1 MGHVGRRG
9 ESAVTDSSSPLV
21 DRVGRRTFLKVLG
34 SAGPAAAAAACSPVP
49 PERIIPFVVPP
60 DDVVPGVA
68 TWYAS
73 VCGECPAGCGVR
85 VRTREGRA
93 VKVEGNPE
101 HPVNRGGLCVR
112 GQASLQGLYNPDRIT
127 GPHRRRVTDAA
138 AGRSV
143 LEPVA
148 WDEAQQD
155 LVGRLQALYEAGRGD
170 RVALITPPLTGTL
183 GELVSRWSAALGAR
197 WVRYEPF
204 GYEAI
209 RAANERVFGRRE
221 VPHYDF
227 ARAEMVVSFGADF
240 LETFSSPAG
249 FARDHAGAR
258 RVRDGRTT
266 RFVQIEPRLS
276 MTGAGAD
283 AWHAVT
289 PRTEGL
295 VAAAMVQVIV
305 SEQRAQGVPAEEAA
319 RIGELV
325 DGVSPEAVSGAAGL
339 SADRIRELARAF
351 SDPALG
357 PGRTLAV
364 GGGVGVSGA
373 NATAAQVAVSL
384 LNHVAG
390 NVGSTVDFDAAATP
404 DPATWAEMQ
413 ALAEA
418 MRAGEIELAVVHDVN
433 PVFAMPAAADF
444 RGALAEVPF
453 VAALSSQPD
462 ETTAEADLLL
472 PVHTP
477 LESWGDSNPRRG
489 VWGLMQPTMRPVFDT
504 RHVGDLLIEAARAL
518 GGDMTAFLP
527 RRGDFYRY
535 LRDAWEAMQPIPE
548 PAAAASAA
556 DPGAPAADPGAPAAG
571 QDAAPVADA
580 GTPVSGDAAAPVANQ
595 DAPAADAGA
604 PVVGAAAAPVVNQDA
619 PAVDQGAPVAGTAA
633 APAAPEAP
641 AAGQDAAPV
650 ADAGTPASGDAAAVA
665 DPNAPAAEPQ
675 EPAAAEAPPPEPP
688 DFETWWADALRRG
701 GVTLPVDPVEA
712 ALRPGVFDAD
722 LAAGLGAPARRR
734 RLSLVAYPSLH
745 FFDGRSANRPWL
757 QEIPDPL
764 LKTTWGTGIEMTP
777 DTAEALGAEEGQ
789 LVTVA
794 SDHGQV
800 DASVILNP
808 HLADGVV
815 AIAIG
820 QGHTD
825 FGRYATGRGVSPM
838 ALLDPVPEAPSGGVR
853 WVGTGVDVTPRELS
867 RPIPRLQ
874 RTFDQEGRDLAQA
887 VSLAALAAGDV
898 HPEEHH
904 FSLYP
909 EHEHPVHRWGMAIDL
924 DACNGCNACVAACYA
939 ENNVPVMGAD
949 RMRRGRTMSWLRIER
964 FDEPRAGGGG
974 DDVRFLPMLCQH
986 CDHAPCETVCPVYAT
1001 YHTEEGLNAQIYNR
1015 CVGTRYCSNNCPY
1028 KVRRFN
1034 WFMPEFEAPLQ
1045 LQLNPDVTAR
1055 SDGVMEKCTF
1065 CVQRIQDGKE
1075 RARDEDRP
1083 VRDGDVSPACAQSC
1097 PAQAIVFGDMNDPAS
1112 RVTQL
1117 SADARAYHALN
1128 VFNTRPAVTYLKK
1141 VNRDG

>member
-1 MGHVGRRG
+1 M
-9 ESAVTDSSSPLV
+9 TDPSSPLV

-34 SAGPAAAAAACSPVP
+34 SAGPAAAVSACSPVP

-68 TWYAS
+68 AWYAS
-73 VCGECPAGCGVR
+73 VCGECPAGCGIR

-101 HPVNRGGLCVR
+101 HPVNRGGLCIR
-112 GQASLQGLYNPDRIT
+112 GQAALQGLYNPDRIT
-127 GPHRRRVTDAA
+127 GPHRRRVTHEDT
-138 AGRSV
+138 GRSV

-148 WDEAQQD
+148 WDEAQQV
-155 LVGRLQALYEAGRGD
+155 LVDRLQALYEAGRGD
-170 RVALITPPLTGTL
+170 RVALITPPLTGAL
-183 GELVSRWSAALGAR
+183 AGLVSNWSAALGAR

-209 RAANERVFGRRE
+209 RAANERVFGRAE
-221 VPHYDF
+221 VPHFDF
-227 ARAEMVVSFGADF
+227 ARAEMVISFGADF
-240 LETFSSPAG
+240 LETFGSPVG

-276 MTGAGAD
+276 GTGTGAD
-283 AWHAVT
+283 AWHAVA
-289 PRTEGL
+289 PQTEGL

-305 SEQRAQGVPAEEAA
+305 SEQRAQGVPPDEAA
-319 RIGELV
+319 RIAELV
-325 DGVSPEAVSGAAGL
+325 GGVTPEAASGASGL
-339 SADRIRELARAF
+339 SADRIRDLARAF

-373 NATAAQVAVSL
+373 NATAAHVAVTL

-390 NVGSTVDFDAAATP
+390 NVGSTVDFGAASTVDAATYA
-404 DPATWAEMQ
+404 DMQ
-413 ALAEA
+413 GLAGA

-433 PVFAMPAAADF
+433 PVFAMPGAADF
-444 RGALAEVPF
+444 RGALAGVPF
-453 VAALSSQPD
+453 VAALSSLPD
-462 ETTAEADLLL
+462 ETTALADLLL

-477 LESWGDSNPRRG
+477 LESWGDSHPRRG

-504 RHVGDLLIEAARAL
+504 RHVGDLLIDVARAL
-518 GGDMTAFLP
+518 GGGMTGYLP
-527 RRGDFYRY
+527 RRGGFYRY
-535 LRDAWEAMQPIPE
+535 LREAWETMQPVPE
-548 PAAAASAA
+548 PAVPAAPAAA
-556 DPGAPAADPGAPAAG
+556 PGAPAAD
-571 QDAAPVADA
+571 DAA
-580 GTPVSGDAAAPVANQ
+580 
-595 DAPAADAGA
+595 
-604 PVVGAAAAPVVNQDA
+604 
-619 PAVDQGAPVAGTAA
+619 
-633 APAAPEAP
+633 
-641 AAGQDAAPV
+641 
-650 ADAGTPASGDAAAVA
+650 
-665 DPNAPAAEPQ
+665 
-675 EPAAAEAPPPEPP
+675 PPEPP

-701 GVTLPVDPVEA
+701 GVTLPAAPVET

-722 LAAGLGAPARRR
+722 LAAELGAPAPRRQ
-734 RLSLVAYPSLH
+734 LSLVAYPSLH
-745 FFDGRSANRPWL
+745 FFDGRGANRPWL

-764 LKTTWGTGIEMTP
+764 LKTTWGAGVEMTP
-777 DTAEALGAEEGQ
+777 DAARALGAEEGQ
-789 LVTVA
+789 LVTIA

-800 DASVILNP
+800 EASVIVNP
-808 HLADGVV
+808 HLAEGVV

-825 FGRYATGRGVSPM
+825 FGRYATGRGVNPM
-838 ALLDPVPEAPSGGVR
+838 ALLDPAPEPSGGVR
-853 WVGTGVDVTPRELS
+853 WVGTGIDVTPRALS

-909 EHEHPVHRWGMAIDL
+909 EHEHPEHRWGMAIDL

-939 ENNVPVMGAD
+939 ENNVPVMGPD
-949 RMRRGRTMSWLRIER
+949 LMRRGRTMSWLRIER
-964 FDEPRAGGGG
+964 FDEPRPGGG

-986 CDHAPCETVCPVYAT
+986 CDHAPCETVCPVFAT

-1034 WFMPEFEAPLQ
+1034 WFMPEFEAPLH
-1045 LQLNPDVTAR
+1045 LQLNPDVTGR

-1097 PAQAIVFGDMNDPAS
+1097 PSQAIVFGDLNDPSS
-1112 RVTQL
+1112 RVTRL

-1128 VFNTRPAVTYLKK
+1128 AFNTRPAVTYLKK
-1141 VNRDG
+1141 VNRDA

>member
-1 MGHVGRRG
+1 MT
-9 ESAVTDSSSPLV
+9 EPSSPLV

-73 VCGECPAGCGVR
+73 VCGECPAGCGIR

-127 GPHRRRVTDAA
+127 GPHRRRVTDAE

-148 WDEAQQD
+148 WDEAQQA
-155 LVGRLQALYEAGRGD
+155 LVERLQALYEAGRGD

-183 GELVSRWSAALGAR
+183 GELVSSWSAALGAR

-240 LETFSSPAG
+240 LETFGSPAG

-266 RFVQIEPRLS
+266 QFVQIEPRLS

-283 AWHAVT
+283 AWHAVA
-289 PRTEGL
+289 PQTEGL

-325 DGVSPEAVSGAAGL
+325 AGVSPEAVSGTVGL

-390 NVGSTVDFDAAATP
+390 NVGSTVDFDAASTVDAATY
-404 DPATWAEMQ
+404 AEMQ
-413 ALAEA
+413 GLAEA
-418 MRAGEIELAVVHDVN
+418 MRAGEMELAIVHDVN

-453 VAALSSQPD
+453 VAALSSLPD
-462 ETTAEADLLL
+462 ETTAQADLLL
-472 PVHTP
+472 PVHTS

-527 RRGDFYRY
+527 PRGDFYRY
-535 LRDAWEAMQPIPE
+535 LRDAWEAMQPVPE
-548 PAAAASAA
+548 PAL
-556 DPGAPAADPGAPAAG
+556 
-571 QDAAPVADA
+571 
-580 GTPVSGDAAAPVANQ
+580 
-595 DAPAADAGA
+595 
-604 PVVGAAAAPVVNQDA
+604 
-619 PAVDQGAPVAGTAA
+619 
-633 APAAPEAP
+633 EAP
-641 AAGQDAAPV
+641 AAGQDAA
-650 ADAGTPASGDAAAVA
+650 AAAGAGAPVSA
-665 DPNAPAAEPQ
+665 DGAATAADQAAPAADPQ
-675 EPAAAEAPPPEPP
+675 APAADDAAPEPP
-688 DFETWWADALRRG
+688 DFEAWWADALRRG

-722 LAAGLGAPARRR
+722 LAAELGAPAPRR
-734 RLSLVAYPSLH
+734 RLGLVAYPSLH
-745 FFDGRSANRPWL
+745 FFDGRGASRPWL

-764 LKTTWGTGIEMTP
+764 LKTTWGTGVEMTP

-800 DASVILNP
+800 DASVIVNP
-808 HLADGVV
+808 HLAEGVV

-825 FGRYATGRGVSPM
+825 FGRYATGRGVNPI
-838 ALLDPVPEAPSGGVR
+838 ALLDPAPEAPSGGVR

-874 RTFDQEGRDLAQA
+874 RNFDQEGRGLAQS

-909 EHEHPVHRWGMAIDL
+909 EHEHPVHSWGMAIDL

-964 FDEPRAGGGG
+964 FDEPRAGGDGA
-974 DDVRFLPMLCQH
+974 DVRFLPMLCQH
-986 CDHAPCETVCPVYAT
+986 CDHAPCESVCPVYAT
-1001 YHTEEGLNAQIYNR
+1001 YHTDEGLNAQIYNR

-1055 SDGVMEKCTF
+1055 SDGVMEKCSF

-1117 SADARAYHALN
+1117 SADARAYHALS

-1141 VNRDG
+1141 VDRDA

>member
-1 MGHVGRRG
+1 MSLLTRRG
-9 ESAVTDSSSPLV
+9 GGTDAGGTDSSSPLV

-60 DDVVPGVA
+60 DDVIPGVA

-148 WDEAQQD
+148 WEEAQQA
-155 LVGRLQALYEAGRGD
+155 LVDRLQALYEAGRGD

-183 GELVSRWSAALGAR
+183 GELVSSWSAALGAR

-209 RAANERVFGRRE
+209 RAANERVFGRAE

-240 LETFSSPAG
+240 LETFGSPAG

-266 RFVQIEPRLS
+266 QFVQIEPRLS

-283 AWHAVT
+283 AWHAVA
-289 PRTEGL
+289 PQTEGL

-325 DGVSPEAVSGAAGL
+325 AGVSPEAVSGAAGL

-373 NATAAQVAVSL
+373 NATGAQVAVSL

-390 NVGSTVDFDAAATP
+390 NVGSTVDFGAAATS

-413 ALAEA
+413 GLAEA

-433 PVFAMPAAADF
+433 PVFAMPGAADF

-453 VAALSSQPD
+453 VAALSSLPD

-472 PVHTP
+472 PVHTA

-518 GGDMTAFLP
+518 GGDMAAWLP

-535 LRDAWEAMQPIPE
+535 LRDAWEAMQPVPE
-548 PAAAASAA
+548 PVAQASAA
-556 DPGAPAADPGAPAAG
+556 DPGTPEADPGAP
-571 QDAAPVADA
+571 VAD
-580 GTPVSGDAAAPVANQ
+580 DAAAPVAN
-595 DAPAADAGA
+595 APAAD
-604 PVVGAAAAPVVNQDA
+604 PQ
-619 PAVDQGAPVAGTAA
+619 APVAA
-633 APAAPEAP
+633 
-641 AAGQDAAPV
+641 
-650 ADAGTPASGDAAAVA
+650 
-665 DPNAPAAEPQ
+665 PNAPVAEPQ
-675 EPAAAEAPPPEPP
+675 EPAAEAPPPEPP

-701 GVTLPVDPVEA
+701 GVTLPAAPVEVS
-712 ALRPGVFDAD
+712 LRPGVFDAD
-722 LAAGLGAPARRR
+722 LAAELGAPAPRR

-745 FFDGRSANRPWL
+745 FFDGRGANRPWL

-764 LKTTWGTGIEMTP
+764 LKTTWGTGVEMTP
-777 DTAEALGAEEGQ
+777 ATAEALGAEEGQ

-794 SDHGQV
+794 SDYGQV
-800 DASVILNP
+800 DASVIVNP

-838 ALLDPVPEAPSGGVR
+838 ALLDPAPEALSGGVR
-853 WVGTGVDVTPRELS
+853 WVGAGVDVTPRELS

-874 RTFDQEGRDLAQA
+874 RNFDQEGRGLAQS

-909 EHEHPVHRWGMAIDL
+909 EHEHPVHSWGMAIDL

-964 FDEPRAGGGG
+964 FDEPRAGGDGA
-974 DDVRFLPMLCQH
+974 DVRFLPMLCQH
-986 CDHAPCETVCPVYAT
+986 CDHAPCESVCPVYAT
-1001 YHTEEGLNAQIYNR
+1001 YHTDEGLNAQIYNR

-1055 SDGVMEKCTF
+1055 SDGVMEKCSF
-1065 CVQRIQDGKE
+1065 CIQRIQDGKE

-1112 RVTQL
+1112 RVAQL
-1117 SADARAYHALN
+1117 SADARAYHALS

-1141 VNRDG
+1141 VDRDA

>member
-1 MGHVGRRG
+1 MSLLTRRG
-9 ESAVTDSSSPLV
+9 GGTDAGGTDSSSPLV

-60 DDVVPGVA
+60 DDVIPGVA

-148 WDEAQQD
+148 WEEAQQA
-155 LVGRLQALYEAGRGD
+155 LVDRLQALYEAGRGD

-183 GELVSRWSAALGAR
+183 GELVSSWSAALGAR

-209 RAANERVFGRRE
+209 RAANERVFGRAE

-240 LETFSSPAG
+240 LETFGSPAG

-266 RFVQIEPRLS
+266 QFVQIEPRLS

-283 AWHAVT
+283 AWHAVA
-289 PRTEGL
+289 PQTEGL

-325 DGVSPEAVSGAAGL
+325 AGVSPEAVSGAAGL

-373 NATAAQVAVSL
+373 NATGAQVAVSL

-390 NVGSTVDFDAAATP
+390 NVGSTVDFGAAATS

-413 ALAEA
+413 GLAEA

-453 VAALSSQPD
+453 VAALSSLPD

-472 PVHTP
+472 PVHTA

-518 GGDMTAFLP
+518 GGDMAAWLP

-535 LRDAWEAMQPIPE
+535 LRDAWEAMQPVPE
-548 PAAAASAA
+548 PVAQASAA
-556 DPGAPAADPGAPAAG
+556 DPGTPEADPGVNAADTG
-571 QDAAPVADA
+571 APVAD
-580 GTPVSGDAAAPVANQ
+580 DAAAPVAN
-595 DAPAADAGA
+595 APAADPQA
-604 PVVGAAAAPVVNQDA
+604 P
-619 PAVDQGAPVAGTAA
+619 
-633 APAAPEAP
+633 
-641 AAGQDAAPV
+641 
-650 ADAGTPASGDAAAVA
+650 VA
-665 DPNAPAAEPQ
+665 DPNAPAVAPQ
-675 EPAAAEAPPPEPP
+675 EPAAEAPPPEPP

-701 GVTLPVDPVEA
+701 GVTLPAAPVEVS
-712 ALRPGVFDAD
+712 LRPGVFDAD
-722 LAAGLGAPARRR
+722 LAAELGAPAPRR

-745 FFDGRSANRPWL
+745 FFDGRGANRPWL

-764 LKTTWGTGIEMTP
+764 LKTTWGTGVEMTP
-777 DTAEALGAEEGQ
+777 ATAEALGAEEGQ

-794 SDHGQV
+794 SEHGQV
-800 DASVILNP
+800 DASVIVNP
-808 HLADGVV
+808 HLAEGVV

-838 ALLDPVPEAPSGGVR
+838 ALLDPAPEAPSGGVR
-853 WVGTGVDVTPRELS
+853 WVGAGVDVTPRELS

-874 RTFDQEGRDLAQA
+874 RNFDQEGRGLAQS

-909 EHEHPVHRWGMAIDL
+909 EHEHPVHSWGMAIDL

-964 FDEPRAGGGG
+964 FDEPRAGGDGA
-974 DDVRFLPMLCQH
+974 DVRFLPMLCQH
-986 CDHAPCETVCPVYAT
+986 CDHAPCESVCPVYAT
-1001 YHTEEGLNAQIYNR
+1001 YHTDEGLNAQIYNR

-1055 SDGVMEKCTF
+1055 SDGVMEKCSF
-1065 CVQRIQDGKE
+1065 CIQRIQDGKE

-1112 RVTQL
+1112 RVAQL
-1117 SADARAYHALN
+1117 SADARAYHALS

-1141 VNRDG
+1141 VDRDA

>member
-1 MGHVGRRG
+1 M
-9 ESAVTDSSSPLV
+9 TDASSPLV

-73 VCGECPAGCGVR
+73 VCGECPAGCGIR

-127 GPHRRRVTDAA
+127 GPHRRRVTDAE

-148 WDEAQQD
+148 WEEAQQD
-155 LVGRLQALYEAGRGD
+155 LVDRLQALHEAGRGD

-183 GELVSRWSAALGAR
+183 GGLVSSWSAALGAR

-209 RAANERVFGRRE
+209 RAANERVFGRAE

-240 LETFSSPAG
+240 LETFASPAG

-266 RFVQIEPRLS
+266 QFVQIEPRLS

-283 AWHAVT
+283 AWHAVA
-289 PRTEGL
+289 PQTEGL

-325 DGVSPEAVSGAAGL
+325 AGVSPEAVSGAAGL

-404 DPATWAEMQ
+404 DPATYAEMQ
-413 ALAEA
+413 ELAEA
-418 MRAGEIELAVVHDVN
+418 MRAGEIELAIVHDVN

-453 VAALSSQPD
+453 VAALSSLPD

-472 PVHTP
+472 PVHTA

-518 GGDMTAFLP
+518 GGDMAAFLP

-535 LRDAWEAMQPIPE
+535 LRDAWEAMQPVPE
-548 PAAAASAA
+548 PVAEASAA
-556 DPGAPAADPGAPAAG
+556 ADLGATEADPVTAAADLGAPAV
-571 QDAAPVADA
+571 QDAAPATDA
-580 GTPVSGDAAAPVANQ
+580 GVPDSGDAAAPVANQ
-595 DAPAADAGA
+595 DAAAADGTAAPAANQDAAAADAGV
-604 PVVGAAAAPVVNQDA
+604 PV
-619 PAVDQGAPVAGTAA
+619 
-633 APAAPEAP
+633 
-641 AAGQDAAPV
+641 
-650 ADAGTPASGDAAAVA
+650 SGDAAES
-665 DPNAPAAEPQ
+665 AAEPQ
-675 EPAAAEAPPPEPP
+675 EPAVEAPPPEPP

-701 GVTLPVDPVEA
+701 GVTLPADPVEA

-722 LAAGLGAPARRR
+722 LAAELGAPAPRR
-734 RLSLVAYPSLH
+734 RLGLVAYPSLH
-745 FFDGRSANRPWL
+745 FFDGRGANRPWL

-764 LKTTWGTGIEMTP
+764 LKTTWGTGVEMTP

-789 LVTVA
+789 LVTVE

-800 DASVILNP
+800 DASVIVNP
-808 HLADGVV
+808 HLAEGVV

-838 ALLDPVPEAPSGGVR
+838 ALLDPAPEAPSGGVR

-874 RTFDQEGRDLAQA
+874 RNFDQEGRGLAQS

-909 EHEHPVHRWGMAIDL
+909 EHEHPVHSWGMAIDL

-964 FDEPRAGGGG
+964 FDEPRAGGDGA
-974 DDVRFLPMLCQH
+974 DVRFLPMLCQH
-986 CDHAPCETVCPVYAT
+986 CDHAPCESVCPVYAT
-1001 YHTEEGLNAQIYNR
+1001 YHTDEGLNAQIYNR

-1034 WFMPEFEAPLQ
+1034 WFMPEFEAPLN

-1055 SDGVMEKCTF
+1055 SDGVMEKCSF

-1117 SADARAYHALN
+1117 SADARAYHALS

-1141 VNRDG
+1141 VDRDG

>member
-1 MGHVGRRG
+1 MT
-9 ESAVTDSSSPLV
+9 EPSSPLV

-73 VCGECPAGCGVR
+73 VCGECPAGCGIR

-127 GPHRRRVTDAA
+127 GPHRRRVTDAE

-143 LEPVA
+143 LEPVG
-148 WDEAQQD
+148 WEEAQQD
-155 LVGRLQALYEAGRGD
+155 LVDRLQALYEAGRGD
-170 RVALITPPLTGTL
+170 RVAVITPPLTGTL
-183 GELVSRWSAALGAR
+183 AGLVSSWTSALGAR

-209 RAANERVFGRRE
+209 RAANGRVFGRRE

-240 LETFSSPAG
+240 LETFGSPAG
-249 FARDHAGAR
+249 FARDHAGQR

-276 MTGAGAD
+276 MTGAAAD
-283 AWHAVT
+283 AWHAVA
-289 PRTEGL
+289 PQTEGL
-295 VAAAMVQVIV
+295 VAAAMVQAIV
-305 SEQRAQGVPAEEAA
+305 SEQRAQGIQPEEAA
-319 RIGELV
+319 RVGELV
-325 DGVSPEAVSGAAGL
+325 AGATPEAVSGAAGL
-339 SADRIRELARAF
+339 PAERIRELARAF
-351 SDPALG
+351 SDPARG

-384 LNHVAG
+384 LNYVAG
-390 NVGSTVDFDAAATP
+390 NVGATVDFGAASSVDAAAYA
-404 DPATWAEMQ
+404 DMQ
-413 ALAEA
+413 GLAEA
-418 MRAGEIELAVVHDVN
+418 MRSGEVELAIVHDVN
-433 PVFAMPAAADF
+433 PAFAMPAAADF

-453 VAALSSQPD
+453 VAALSSLPD
-462 ETTAEADLLL
+462 ETTALADLLL
-472 PVHTP
+472 PVHTA

-504 RHVGDLLIEAARAL
+504 RHVGDLLIEVARAL
-518 GGDMTAFLP
+518 GGDMTGYLP
-527 RRGDFYRY
+527 QRGDFYRY
-535 LRDAWEAMQPIPE
+535 LREAWEAMQPVPE
-548 PAAAASAA
+548 PVAE
-556 DPGAPAADPGAPAAG
+556 APL
-571 QDAAPVADA
+571 
-580 GTPVSGDAAAPVANQ
+580 ANQ
-595 DAPAADAGA
+595 DAP
-604 PVVGAAAAPVVNQDA
+604 P
-619 PAVDQGAPVAGTAA
+619 
-633 APAAPEAP
+633 
-641 AAGQDAAPV
+641 
-650 ADAGTPASGDAAAVA
+650 A
-665 DPNAPAAEPQ
+665 DPVPQAEP
-675 EPAAAEAPPPEPP
+675 AAPPPEPP

-701 GVTLPVDPVEA
+701 GVTLPAPSVAVS
-712 ALRPGVFDAD
+712 LRPGVFDGD
-722 LAAGLGAPARRR
+722 LAAELGAPVPRRR
-734 RLSLVAYPSLH
+734 FSLVTYPSLH
-745 FFDGRSANRPWL
+745 FFDGRGANRPWL

-764 LKTTWGTGIEMTP
+764 LKTTWGTGVEMTP
-777 DTAEALGAEEGQ
+777 ATAEAIGAEEGQ

-800 DASVILNP
+800 DASVIVNP

-838 ALLDPVPEAPSGGVR
+838 ALLDPIPEAPSGGVR

-874 RTFDQEGRDLAQA
+874 RNFDQEDRGLAQA

-909 EHEHPVHRWGMAIDL
+909 EHEHPVHSWGMAIDL

-964 FDEPRAGGGG
+964 FDEPRSGDGG
-974 DDVRFLPMLCQH
+974 DGADVRFLPMLCQH
-986 CDHAPCETVCPVYAT
+986 CDHAPCESVCPVYAT
-1001 YHTEEGLNAQIYNR
+1001 YHTDEGLNAQIYNR

-1065 CVQRIQDGKE
+1065 CIQRIQDGKE

-1097 PAQAIVFGDMNDPAS
+1097 PAQAIVFGDLNDPAS
-1112 RVTQL
+1112 RVSQL
-1117 SADARAYHALN
+1117 SADARAYHALS

-1141 VNRDG
+1141 VNRDA

>member
-1 MGHVGRRG
+1 M
-9 ESAVTDSSSPLV
+9 TDSSSPLV

-73 VCGECPAGCGVR
+73 VCGECPAGCGIR

-127 GPHRRRVTDAA
+127 GPHRRRITDAE

-143 LEPVA
+143 LDPVA

-155 LVGRLQALYEAGRGD
+155 LVDRLQALYEAGRGD

-183 GELVSRWSAALGAR
+183 GELVSSWSAALGAR

-240 LETFSSPAG
+240 LETFGSPAG

-258 RVRDGRTT
+258 RVRDGRTP

-283 AWHAVT
+283 AWHAVA
-289 PRTEGL
+289 PQTEGL

-319 RIGELV
+319 RIGDFV
-325 DGVSPEAVSGAAGL
+325 DGVTPEAVSGAAGL

-390 NVGSTVDFDAAATP
+390 NVGSTVDFGAAATP
-404 DPATWAEMQ
+404 DPVTYAEMQ

-433 PVFAMPAAADF
+433 PVFSMPGAAAF
-444 RGALAEVPF
+444 GQALAEVPF
-453 VAALSSQPD
+453 VAALSSLPD
-462 ETTAEADLLL
+462 ETTARADLLL
-472 PVHTP
+472 PVHTS

-535 LRDAWEAMQPIPE
+535 LRDAWEAMQPVPE
-548 PAAAASAA
+548 PPAEASAA
-556 DPGAPAADPGAPAAG
+556 DPGAPEADPGALAAG
-571 QDAAPVADA
+571 QDS
-580 GTPVSGDAAAPVANQ
+580 TPA
-595 DAPAADAGA
+595 
-604 PVVGAAAAPVVNQDA
+604 
-619 PAVDQGAPVAGTAA
+619 
-633 APAAPEAP
+633 
-641 AAGQDAAPV
+641 
-650 ADAGTPASGDAAAVA
+650 ADAGTPAAGDAAAPEA
-665 DPNAPAAEPQ
+665 DPGALLAVDAAVPAGPNAPGAEPQ
-675 EPAAAEAPPPEPP
+675 EPAADAPPPEPP

-712 ALRPGVFDAD
+712 ALRPGVFEAD
-722 LAAGLGAPARRR
+722 LAAELGAPAPRR

-745 FFDGRSANRPWL
+745 FFDGRAANRPWL

-764 LKTTWGTGIEMTP
+764 LKTTWGTGLEMAP
-777 DTAEALGAEEGQ
+777 ATAEALGAEEGQ
-789 LVTVA
+789 LVSVA
-794 SDHGQV
+794 SDHGQI
-800 DASVILNP
+800 DASVIVNP

-838 ALLDPVPEAPSGGVR
+838 ALLDPAPEAPSGGVR

-874 RTFDQEGRDLAQA
+874 RNFDQEGRGLAQS

-909 EHEHPVHRWGMAIDL
+909 EHEHPVHSWGMAIDL

-964 FDEPRAGGGG
+964 FDEPRTGG
-974 DDVRFLPMLCQH
+974 DGADVRFLPMLCQH
-986 CDHAPCETVCPVYAT
+986 CDHAPCESVCPVYAT
-1001 YHTEEGLNAQIYNR
+1001 YHTDEGLNAQIYNR

-1034 WFMPEFEAPLQ
+1034 WFMPEFEAPLN

-1055 SDGVMEKCTF
+1055 SDGVMEKCSF

-1117 SADARAYHALN
+1117 SADARAYHALS

-1141 VNRDG
+1141 VDRDA

>member
-1 MGHVGRRG
+1 M
-9 ESAVTDSSSPLV
+9 TDSSSPLV

-60 DDVVPGVA
+60 DDVIPGVA

-73 VCGECPAGCGVR
+73 VCGECPAGCGIR

-127 GPHRRRVTDAA
+127 GPQRRRVTDAE

-148 WDEAQQD
+148 WEEAQQA
-155 LVGRLQALYEAGRGD
+155 LVDRLQALHEAGRGD

-183 GELVSRWSAALGAR
+183 GELVSSWSAALGAR

-209 RAANERVFGRRE
+209 RAANDRAFGRAE
-221 VPHYDF
+221 MPHYDF

-240 LETFSSPAG
+240 LETFGSPVG
-249 FARDHAGAR
+249 FARDHAGQR

-283 AWHAVT
+283 AWHAVA
-289 PRTEGL
+289 PQTEGL

-305 SEQRAQGVPAEEAA
+305 SEQRAQGVPADEAA

-325 DGVSPEAVSGAAGL
+325 AGATPDAVSSVAGL

-390 NVGSTVDFDAAATP
+390 NVGSTVDFGAAATV
-404 DPATWAEMQ
+404 DPATYAEMQ
-413 ALAEA
+413 GLADA
-418 MRAGEIELAVVHDVN
+418 MRAGEIELAIVHDVN

-444 RGALAEVPF
+444 RRALAEVPF
-453 VAALSSQPD
+453 VAALSSLPD

-472 PVHTP
+472 PVHTA
-477 LESWGDSNPRRG
+477 LESWGDSNPRPG

-504 RHVGDLLIEAARAL
+504 RHVGDLLIEVARAL
-518 GGDMTAFLP
+518 GGDMTGYLP
-527 RRGDFYRY
+527 PRGDFYRY
-535 LRDAWEAMQPIPE
+535 LRDAWEAMQPVPE
-548 PAAAASAA
+548 PAAQASAA
-556 DPGAPAADPGAPAAG
+556 DAGAPAADP
-571 QDAAPVADA
+571 Q
-580 GTPVSGDAAAPVANQ
+580 
-595 DAPAADAGA
+595 APAADEG
-604 PVVGAAAAPVVNQDA
+604 
-619 PAVDQGAPVAGTAA
+619 
-633 APAAPEAP
+633 
-641 AAGQDAAPV
+641 
-650 ADAGTPASGDAAAVA
+650 
-665 DPNAPAAEPQ
+665 
-675 EPAAAEAPPPEPP
+675 PPPEPP
-688 DFETWWADALRRG
+688 DFDTWWADALRRG
-701 GVTLPVDPVEA
+701 GVTLPAAPVEVS
-712 ALRPGVFDAD
+712 LRPGVLDAD
-722 LAAGLGAPARRR
+722 LAAELGAPAPPR

-745 FFDGRSANRPWL
+745 FFDGRGANRPWL

-764 LKTTWGTGIEMTP
+764 LKTTWGTGVEMTP

-789 LVTVA
+789 LVTVT

-800 DASVILNP
+800 DASVIVNP
-808 HLADGVV
+808 HLAEGVV

-838 ALLDPVPEAPSGGVR
+838 ALLDPAPEAPSGGVR
-853 WVGTGVDVTPRELS
+853 WVGAGVDVTPRELS

-874 RTFDQEGRDLAQA
+874 RNFDQEGRGLAQA
-887 VSLAALAAGDV
+887 VSLAALAAGEV

-904 FSLYP
+904 FTLYP
-909 EHEHPVHRWGMAIDL
+909 EHEHPVHSWGMAIDL

-964 FDEPRAGGGG
+964 FDEPRAGGDGA
-974 DDVRFLPMLCQH
+974 DVRFLPMLCQH
-986 CDHAPCETVCPVYAT
+986 CDHAPCESVCPVYAT
-1001 YHTEEGLNAQIYNR
+1001 YHTDEGLNAQIYNR

-1055 SDGVMEKCTF
+1055 SDGVMEKCSF

-1112 RVTQL
+1112 RVSQL
-1117 SADARAYHALN
+1117 SADARAYHALA

-1141 VNRDG
+1141 VSRDG

>member
-1 MGHVGRRG
+1 M
-9 ESAVTDSSSPLV
+9 ADPWSPLV

-60 DDVVPGVA
+60 DDVIPGVA

-148 WDEAQQD
+148 WDEAQQA
-155 LVGRLQALYEAGRGD
+155 LVDRLQALYEAGRGD

-183 GELVSRWSAALGAR
+183 GELVSRWSTALGAR

-227 ARAEMVVSFGADF
+227 ARAEIVVSFGADF
-240 LETFSSPAG
+240 LETFGSPAG
-249 FARDHAGAR
+249 FARDHAGQR

-283 AWHAVT
+283 AWHAVA
-289 PRTEGL
+289 PQTEGL

-305 SEQRAQGVPAEEAA
+305 SEQRAQGVPAQEAS
-319 RIGELV
+319 RIGEIV
-325 DGVSPEAVSGAAGL
+325 AGASPDAVSGVAGL

-357 PGRTLAV
+357 PDRTLAV

-390 NVGSTVDFDAAATP
+390 NVGSTVDFGAAATV
-404 DPATWAEMQ
+404 DPATYAEMQ
-413 ALAEA
+413 GLAEA
-418 MRAGEIELAVVHDVN
+418 MRAGEIELAIVHDVN

-453 VAALSSQPD
+453 VAALSSLPD

-472 PVHTP
+472 PVHTA

-489 VWGLMQPTMRPVFDT
+489 VWGLMQPTMQPVFDT
-504 RHVGDLLIEAARAL
+504 RHVGDLLIEVARAL
-518 GGDMTAFLP
+518 GGDVAAWLP

-535 LRDAWEAMQPIPE
+535 LRDSWEAMQPVPE
-548 PAAAASAA
+548 PVAQASAA
-556 DPGAPAADPGAPAAG
+556 DPG
-571 QDAAPVADA
+571 
-580 GTPVSGDAAAPVANQ
+580 T
-595 DAPAADAGA
+595 
-604 PVVGAAAAPVVNQDA
+604 
-619 PAVDQGAPVAGTAA
+619 
-633 APAAPEAP
+633 PEA
-641 AAGQDAAPV
+641 D
-650 ADAGTPASGDAAAVA
+650 SG
-665 DPNAPAAEPQ
+665 APAAEPQ
-675 EPAAAEAPPPEPP
+675 EPAAEAPPPEPP

-701 GVTLPVDPVEA
+701 GVTLPAAPVEVS
-712 ALRPGVFDAD
+712 LRLGVLDAD
-722 LAAGLGAPARRR
+722 LAAELGAPVPGR

-745 FFDGRSANRPWL
+745 FFDGRGANRPWL

-764 LKTTWGTGIEMTP
+764 LKTTWGTGLEMTP
-777 DTAEALGAEEGQ
+777 DTAAALGAEEGQ

-800 DASVILNP
+800 DASVIVNP

-838 ALLDPVPEAPSGGVR
+838 ALLDPAAEAPSGGVR

-874 RTFDQEGRDLAQA
+874 RNFDQEGRGLAQS

-909 EHEHPVHRWGMAIDL
+909 EHEHPVHSWGMAIDL

-964 FDEPRAGGGG
+964 FDEPRAGGDGA
-974 DDVRFLPMLCQH
+974 DVRFLPMLCQH
-986 CDHAPCETVCPVYAT
+986 CDHAPCESVCPVYAT
-1001 YHTEEGLNAQIYNR
+1001 YHTDEGLNAQIYNR

-1055 SDGVMEKCTF
+1055 SDGVMEKCSF

-1075 RARDEDRP
+1075 RARDEGRP

-1112 RVTQL
+1112 RVAQL
-1117 SADARAYHALN
+1117 SADARAYHALA

-1141 VNRDG
+1141 VSRDA

>member
-1 MGHVGRRG
+1 MT
-9 ESAVTDSSSPLV
+9 EPSSPLV

-34 SAGPAAAAAACSPVP
+34 SAGPAAAAAACSPLP

-73 VCGECPAGCGVR
+73 VCGECPAGCGIR

-127 GPHRRRVTDAA
+127 GPHRRRVTDAE

-148 WDEAQQD
+148 WDEAQQA
-155 LVGRLQALYEAGRGD
+155 LVERLQALYEAGRGD

-183 GELVSRWSAALGAR
+183 GELVSSWSAALGAR

-209 RAANERVFGRRE
+209 RAANERVFGRRQ

-240 LETFSSPAG
+240 LETFGSPAG

-266 RFVQIEPRLS
+266 QFVQIEPRLS

-283 AWHAVT
+283 AWHAVA
-289 PRTEGL
+289 PQTEGL

-325 DGVSPEAVSGAAGL
+325 AGVSPEAVSGTVGL

-390 NVGSTVDFDAAATP
+390 NVGLTVDFGAASTVDAATY
-404 DPATWAEMQ
+404 AEMQ
-413 ALAEA
+413 ELAEA
-418 MRAGEIELAVVHDVN
+418 MRAGEMELAIVHDVN

-453 VAALSSQPD
+453 VAALSSLPD
-462 ETTAEADLLL
+462 ETTAQADLLL
-472 PVHTP
+472 PVHTS

-535 LRDAWEAMQPIPE
+535 LRDAWEAMRPVPE
-548 PAAAASAA
+548 PAGEASAA
-556 DPGAPAADPGAPAAG
+556 DPS
-571 QDAAPVADA
+571 APVAD
-580 GTPVSGDAAAPVANQ
+580 DASAP
-595 DAPAADAGA
+595 
-604 PVVGAAAAPVVNQDA
+604 
-619 PAVDQGAPVAGTAA
+619 
-633 APAAPEAP
+633 
-641 AAGQDAAPV
+641 
-650 ADAGTPASGDAAAVA
+650 VA

-675 EPAAAEAPPPEPP
+675 EPAADAPPPEPP

-701 GVTLPVDPVEA
+701 GVTLPATPVEMS
-712 ALRPGVFDAD
+712 LRPGVFDAN
-722 LAAGLGAPARRR
+722 LAAELGAPAPRR
-734 RLSLVAYPSLH
+734 RLGLVAYPSLH
-745 FFDGRSANRPWL
+745 FFDGRGASRPWL

-764 LKTTWGTGIEMTP
+764 LKTTWGTGVEMTP

-800 DASVILNP
+800 EASVIVNP
-808 HLADGVV
+808 HLAEGVV

-838 ALLDPVPEAPSGGVR
+838 ALLDPAPEAPSGGVR

-874 RTFDQEGRDLAQA
+874 RNFDQEGRGLAQS

-909 EHEHPVHRWGMAIDL
+909 EHEHPVHSWGMAIDL

-964 FDEPRAGGGG
+964 FDEPRAGGDGA
-974 DDVRFLPMLCQH
+974 DVRFLPMLCQH
-986 CDHAPCETVCPVYAT
+986 CDHAPCESVCPVYAT
-1001 YHTEEGLNAQIYNR
+1001 YHTDEGLNAQIYNR

-1055 SDGVMEKCTF
+1055 SDGVMEKCSF
-1065 CVQRIQDGKE
+1065 CIQRIQDGKE

-1117 SADARAYHALN
+1117 SADARAYHALS

-1141 VNRDG
+1141 VDRDA

>member
-1 MGHVGRRG
+1 M
-9 ESAVTDSSSPLV
+9 ADPTSPLV

-73 VCGECPAGCGVR
+73 VCGECPSGCGIR

-127 GPHRRRVTDAA
+127 GPRRRRVTDAQ

-148 WDEAQQD
+148 WEEAQQA
-155 LVGRLQALYEAGRGD
+155 LVDRLQALYEAGQGD

-183 GELVSRWSAALGAR
+183 AELVSSWSAALGAR

-240 LETFSSPAG
+240 LETFGSPVG
-249 FARDHAGAR
+249 FARDHAGQR

-283 AWHAVT
+283 AWHAVA
-289 PRTEGL
+289 PQTEGL

-305 SEQRAQGVPAEEAA
+305 SEQRAQGVPADEAA

-325 DGVSPEAVSGAAGL
+325 AGATPDAVSGVAGL

-390 NVGSTVDFDAAATP
+390 NVGSTVDFGVASTV
-404 DPATWAEMQ
+404 DPATYAEMQ
-413 ALAEA
+413 GLADA
-418 MRAGEIELAVVHDVN
+418 MRAGEIELAIVHDVN

-453 VAALSSQPD
+453 VAALSSLPD

-472 PVHTP
+472 PVHTS

-504 RHVGDLLIEAARAL
+504 RHVGDLLIEVARAL

-535 LRDAWEAMQPIPE
+535 LRDAWEAMQPVPE
-548 PAAAASAA
+548 PAAQASAA
-556 DPGAPAADPGAPAAG
+556 DAGAAEADPQAPAADLGAPEADPGAPAAG
-571 QDAAPVADA
+571 AA
-580 GTPVSGDAAAPVANQ
+580 TPTSGDAVAPVANQ
-595 DAPAADAGA
+595 DTPATDAGA
-604 PVVGAAAAPVVNQDA
+604 PVAAD
-619 PAVDQGAPVAGTAA
+619 AA
-633 APAAPEAP
+633 APAADPQVPAADPVAPVAVAEAPVAVAEAP
-641 AAGQDAAPV
+641 AAAQD
-650 ADAGTPASGDAAAVA
+650 
-665 DPNAPAAEPQ
+665 APAADPQ
-675 EPAAAEAPPPEPP
+675 APAADEAPPSEPP

-701 GVTLPVDPVEA
+701 GVTLPVEPVEA

-722 LAAGLGAPARRR
+722 LAAELGAPAPRRGF
-734 RLSLVAYPSLH
+734 SLVAYPSLH
-745 FFDGRSANRPWL
+745 FFDGRGANRPWL

-764 LKTTWGTGIEMTP
+764 LKTTWGTGVEMTP
-777 DTAEALGAEEGQ
+777 DTADALGAEEGQ

-800 DASVILNP
+800 DASVIVNP
-808 HLADGVV
+808 HLAEGVV

-838 ALLDPVPEAPSGGVR
+838 ALLDPAPETPSGGVR

-874 RTFDQEGRDLAQA
+874 RNFDQEGRGLAQS
-887 VSLAALAAGDV
+887 VSLAALAAGEV
-898 HPEEHH
+898 HPEDHH

-909 EHEHPVHRWGMAIDL
+909 EHEHPVHSWGMAIDL

-964 FDEPRAGGGG
+964 FDEPRAGGDGA
-974 DDVRFLPMLCQH
+974 DVRFLPMLCQH
-986 CDHAPCETVCPVYAT
+986 CDHAPCESVCPVYAT
-1001 YHTEEGLNAQIYNR
+1001 YHTDEGLNAQIYNR

-1055 SDGVMEKCTF
+1055 SDGVMEKCSF

-1112 RVTQL
+1112 RVSQL
-1117 SADARAYHALN
+1117 SADARAYHALA

-1141 VNRDG
+1141 VSRDG

>member
-1 MGHVGRRG
+1 M
-9 ESAVTDSSSPLV
+9 TDPSSPLI
-21 DRVGRRTFLKVLG
+21 DRVGRRAFLKVLG
-34 SAGPAAAAAACSPVP
+34 SAGPAVAAAACSPVP

-73 VCGECPAGCGVR
+73 VCGECPAGCGIR

-112 GQASLQGLYNPDRIT
+112 GQASLQGLYNPDRIAE
-127 GPHRRRVTDAA
+127 PHRRRVTDAD

-148 WDEAQQD
+148 WEVAQQA
-155 LVGRLQALYEAGRGD
+155 LVDRLQALYEAGRGD

-183 GELVSRWSAALGAR
+183 GELVSSWSAALGAR

-240 LETFSSPAG
+240 LETFGSPVG
-249 FARDHAGAR
+249 FARDHAGQR

-276 MTGAGAD
+276 LTGAGAD
-283 AWHAVT
+283 AWHAVAPQT
-289 PRTEGL
+289 DGL

-305 SEQRAQGVPAEEAA
+305 SEQRTQGVPADEAA

-325 DGVSPEAVSGAAGL
+325 AGATPEGVSGAAGL

-351 SDPALG
+351 SDPAAG

-373 NATAAQVAVSL
+373 NATAAQVAVTL

-390 NVGSTVDFDAAATP
+390 NVGSTVDFGAAATP

-413 ALAEA
+413 ALAET
-418 MRAGEIELAVVHDVN
+418 MRAGEIELAIVHDVN

-453 VAALSSQPD
+453 VAALSSLPD
-462 ETTAEADLLL
+462 ETTALADLLL

-489 VWGLMQPTMRPVFDT
+489 VWGLMQPTMQPVFDT
-504 RHVGDLLIEAARAL
+504 RHVGDLLIEVARAL

-535 LRDAWEAMQPIPE
+535 LREAWEAMQPVPE
-548 PAAAASAA
+548 PVAQASAA
-556 DPGAPAADPGAPAAG
+556 DPGTPEPAPGAPLAAPEAPAG
-571 QDAAPVADA
+571 QDAATAA
-580 GTPVSGDAAAPVANQ
+580 GAETPAAGPAAAPVAGQ
-595 DAPAADAGA
+595 DAPAADTG
-604 PVVGAAAAPVVNQDA
+604 
-619 PAVDQGAPVAGTAA
+619 
-633 APAAPEAP
+633 
-641 AAGQDAAPV
+641 
-650 ADAGTPASGDAAAVA
+650 
-665 DPNAPAAEPQ
+665 APAAED
-675 EPAAAEAPPPEPP
+675 AAAPEPP
-688 DFETWWADALRRG
+688 DFEAWWADALRRG
-701 GVTLPVDPVEA
+701 GVTLPAAPVEA
-712 ALRPGVFDAD
+712 VLRPGVFDAD
-722 LAAGLGAPARRR
+722 LAAELGAPAPRR

-745 FFDGRSANRPWL
+745 FFDGRGANRPWL

-764 LKTTWGTGIEMTP
+764 LKTTWGTGVEMTP
-777 DTAEALGAEEGQ
+777 DTAQALGAEEGQ

-800 DASVILNP
+800 EASVIVNP
-808 HLADGVV
+808 HLAEGVV
-815 AIAIG
+815 AVAIG

-838 ALLDPVPEAPSGGVR
+838 PLLDPAPEASSGGVR
-853 WVGTGVDVTPRELS
+853 WVGTGVDITPRALS

-1001 YHTEEGLNAQIYNR
+1001 YHTEEGLNAQVYNR

-1034 WFMPEFEAPLQ
+1034 WFMPEFEAPLH
-1045 LQLNPDVTAR
+1045 LQLNPDVTGR

-1065 CVQRIQDGKE
+1065 CIQRIQDGKE

-1083 VRDGDVSPACAQSC
+1083 VRDGDVSTACAQSC
-1097 PAQAIVFGDMNDPAS
+1097 PSQAIVFGDLNDPSS

-1117 SADARAYHALN
+1117 SADARGYHALN
-1128 VFNTRPAVTYLKK
+1128 AFNTRPAVTYLKK
-1141 VNRDG
+1141 VNRDA

>member
-1 MGHVGRRG
+1 M
-9 ESAVTDSSSPLV
+9 TDSSSPLV

-73 VCGECPAGCGVR
+73 VCGECPAGCGIR

-101 HPVNRGGLCVR
+101 HPVNRGGLCIR

-127 GPHRRRVTDAA
+127 GPHRRRVTDAE

-148 WDEAQQD
+148 WEEAQQD
-155 LVGRLQALYEAGRGD
+155 LVDRLQALHEAGRGD

-183 GELVSRWSAALGAR
+183 GELVSSWSAALGAR

-209 RAANERVFGRRE
+209 RAANERVFGRAE

-240 LETFSSPAG
+240 LETFASPAG

-266 RFVQIEPRLS
+266 HFVQIEPRLS

-283 AWHAVT
+283 AWHAVA
-289 PRTEGL
+289 PQTEGL

-325 DGVSPEAVSGAAGL
+325 AGVSPEAVSGAAGL

-404 DPATWAEMQ
+404 DPATYAEMQ
-413 ALAEA
+413 ELAEA
-418 MRAGEIELAVVHDVN
+418 MRAGEIELAIVHDVN

-453 VAALSSQPD
+453 VAALSSLPD
-462 ETTAEADLLL
+462 ETTAQADLLL
-472 PVHTP
+472 PVHTS

-518 GGDMTAFLP
+518 GGDMAAFLP

-535 LRDAWEAMQPIPE
+535 LRDAWESMQPVPE
-548 PAAAASAA
+548 PVAEAPAAADLGATEADPVTAAA
-556 DPGAPAADPGAPAAG
+556 DLGAPAV
-571 QDAAPVADA
+571 QDAAPAPDA
-580 GTPVSGDAAAPVANQ
+580 GVPVSGDAAAPVANQ
-595 DAPAADAGA
+595 DAAAADGTAAPAANQDAAAADAGV
-604 PVVGAAAAPVVNQDA
+604 PVSGGAA
-619 PAVDQGAPVAGTAA
+619 
-633 APAAPEAP
+633 E
-641 AAGQDAAPV
+641 
-650 ADAGTPASGDAAAVA
+650 S
-665 DPNAPAAEPQ
+665 AAEPQ
-675 EPAAAEAPPPEPP
+675 EPAVEAPPPEPP

-712 ALRPGVFDAD
+712 AVRPGVFDAD
-722 LAAGLGAPARRR
+722 LAAELGAPAPRR
-734 RLSLVAYPSLH
+734 RLGLVAYPSLH
-745 FFDGRSANRPWL
+745 FFDGRAANRPWL

-764 LKTTWGTGIEMTP
+764 LKTTWGTGVEMTP

-789 LVTVA
+789 LVTVE

-800 DASVILNP
+800 DASVIVNP

-825 FGRYATGRGVSPM
+825 FGRYATGRGVSPI
-838 ALLDPVPEAPSGGVR
+838 ALLDPAPEAPSGGVR
-853 WVGTGVDVTPRELS
+853 WVGTGVDITPRELS

-874 RTFDQEGRDLAQA
+874 RNFDQEGRGLAQS

-909 EHEHPVHRWGMAIDL
+909 EHEHPVHSWGMAIDL

-964 FDEPRAGGGG
+964 FDEPRAGGDGA
-974 DDVRFLPMLCQH
+974 DVRFLPMLCQH
-986 CDHAPCETVCPVYAT
+986 CDHAPCESVCPVYAT
-1001 YHTEEGLNAQIYNR
+1001 YHTDEGLNAQIYNR

-1055 SDGVMEKCTF
+1055 SDGVMEKCSF

-1097 PAQAIVFGDMNDPAS
+1097 PAQAIVFGDLNDPAS

-1117 SADARAYHALN
+1117 SADARAYHALS

-1141 VNRDG
+1141 VDRA

>member
-1 MGHVGRRG
+1 M
-9 ESAVTDSSSPLV
+9 TDSSSPLV

-73 VCGECPAGCGVR
+73 VCGECPAGCGIR

-101 HPVNRGGLCVR
+101 HPVNRGGLCIR

-127 GPHRRRVTDAA
+127 GPHRRRVTDAE

-148 WDEAQQD
+148 WEEAQQD
-155 LVGRLQALYEAGRGD
+155 LVDRLQALHEAGRGD

-183 GELVSRWSAALGAR
+183 GELVSSWSAALGAR

-209 RAANERVFGRRE
+209 RAANERVFGRAE

-240 LETFSSPAG
+240 LETFASPAG

-266 RFVQIEPRLS
+266 HFVQIEPRLS

-283 AWHAVT
+283 AWYAVA
-289 PRTEGL
+289 PQTEGL

-325 DGVSPEAVSGAAGL
+325 AGVSPEAVSGAAGL

-404 DPATWAEMQ
+404 DPATYAEMQ
-413 ALAEA
+413 ELAEA
-418 MRAGEIELAVVHDVN
+418 MRAGEIELAIVHDVN

-453 VAALSSQPD
+453 VAALSSLPD
-462 ETTAEADLLL
+462 ETTAQADLLL
-472 PVHTP
+472 PVHTS

-518 GGDMTAFLP
+518 GGDMAAFLP

-535 LRDAWEAMQPIPE
+535 LRDAWESMQPVPE
-548 PAAAASAA
+548 PVAEASAA
-556 DPGAPAADPGAPAAG
+556 ADLGATEADPVTAAADLGAPAV
-571 QDAAPVADA
+571 QDAAPATDA
-580 GTPVSGDAAAPVANQ
+580 GVPVSGDAAAPVANQ
-595 DAPAADAGA
+595 DAAAADGTAAPAANQDAAAADAGV
-604 PVVGAAAAPVVNQDA
+604 PV
-619 PAVDQGAPVAGTAA
+619 
-633 APAAPEAP
+633 
-641 AAGQDAAPV
+641 
-650 ADAGTPASGDAAAVA
+650 SGDAAES
-665 DPNAPAAEPQ
+665 AAEPQ
-675 EPAAAEAPPPEPP
+675 EPAVEAPPPEPP

-712 ALRPGVFDAD
+712 AVRPGVFDAD
-722 LAAGLGAPARRR
+722 LAAELGAPAPRR
-734 RLSLVAYPSLH
+734 RLGLVAYPSLH
-745 FFDGRSANRPWL
+745 FFDGRAANRPWL

-764 LKTTWGTGIEMTP
+764 LKTTWGTGVEMTP

-789 LVTVA
+789 LVTVE

-800 DASVILNP
+800 DASVIVNP

-838 ALLDPVPEAPSGGVR
+838 ALLDPAPEAPSGGVR

-874 RTFDQEGRDLAQA
+874 RNFDQEGRGLAQS

-909 EHEHPVHRWGMAIDL
+909 EHEHPVHSWGMAIDL

-964 FDEPRAGGGG
+964 FDEPRAGGDGA
-974 DDVRFLPMLCQH
+974 DVRFLPMLCQH
-986 CDHAPCETVCPVYAT
+986 CDHAPCESVCPVYAT
-1001 YHTEEGLNAQIYNR
+1001 YHTDEGLNAQIYNR

-1055 SDGVMEKCTF
+1055 SDGVMEKCSF

-1097 PAQAIVFGDMNDPAS
+1097 PAQAIVFGDLNDPAS

-1117 SADARAYHALN
+1117 SADARAYHALS

-1141 VNRDG
+1141 VDRDA

>member
-1 MGHVGRRG
+1 MSLLTRRG
-9 ESAVTDSSSPLV
+9 GGTDAGGTDSSSPLV

-60 DDVVPGVA
+60 DDVIPGVA

-148 WDEAQQD
+148 WEEAQQA
-155 LVGRLQALYEAGRGD
+155 LVDRLQALYEAGRGD

-183 GELVSRWSAALGAR
+183 GELVSSWSTALGAR

-209 RAANERVFGRRE
+209 RAANERVFGRAE

-240 LETFSSPAG
+240 LETFGSPAG

-266 RFVQIEPRLS
+266 QFVQIEPRLS

-283 AWHAVT
+283 AWHAVA
-289 PRTEGL
+289 PQTEGL

-325 DGVSPEAVSGAAGL
+325 AGVSPEAVSGAAGL

-373 NATAAQVAVSL
+373 NATGAQVAVSL

-390 NVGSTVDFDAAATP
+390 NVGSTVDFDAAATS

-413 ALAEA
+413 GLAEA

-453 VAALSSQPD
+453 VAALSSLPD

-472 PVHTP
+472 PVHTA

-518 GGDMTAFLP
+518 GGDMTAWLP

-535 LRDAWEAMQPIPE
+535 LRDAWEAMQPVPE
-548 PAAAASAA
+548 PVAQASAA
-556 DPGAPAADPGAPAAG
+556 DPGTPEADPGVNAADPGAP
-571 QDAAPVADA
+571 VAD
-580 GTPVSGDAAAPVANQ
+580 DAAAPVAN
-595 DAPAADAGA
+595 APAAD
-604 PVVGAAAAPVVNQDA
+604 PQ
-619 PAVDQGAPVAGTAA
+619 APVAA
-633 APAAPEAP
+633 
-641 AAGQDAAPV
+641 
-650 ADAGTPASGDAAAVA
+650 
-665 DPNAPAAEPQ
+665 PNAPVAEPQ
-675 EPAAAEAPPPEPP
+675 EPAAEAPPPEPP

-701 GVTLPVDPVEA
+701 GVTLPAAPVEVS
-712 ALRPGVFDAD
+712 LRPGVFDAD
-722 LAAGLGAPARRR
+722 LAAELGAPAPRR

-745 FFDGRSANRPWL
+745 FFDGRGANRPWL

-764 LKTTWGTGIEMTP
+764 LKTTWGTGVEMTP
-777 DTAEALGAEEGQ
+777 DTADALGAEEGQ

-794 SDHGQV
+794 SEHGQV
-800 DASVILNP
+800 DASVIVNP
-808 HLADGVV
+808 HLAEGVV

-838 ALLDPVPEAPSGGVR
+838 ALLDPAPEAPSGGVR

-874 RTFDQEGRDLAQA
+874 RNFDQEGRGLAQS

-909 EHEHPVHRWGMAIDL
+909 EHEHPVHSWGMAIDL

-964 FDEPRAGGGG
+964 FDEPRAGGDGA
-974 DDVRFLPMLCQH
+974 DVRFLPMLCQH
-986 CDHAPCETVCPVYAT
+986 CDHAPCESVCPVYAT
-1001 YHTEEGLNAQIYNR
+1001 YHTDEGLNAQIYNR

-1055 SDGVMEKCTF
+1055 SDGVMEKCSF
-1065 CVQRIQDGKE
+1065 CIQRIQDGKE

-1112 RVTQL
+1112 RVAQL
-1117 SADARAYHALN
+1117 SADARAYHALS

-1141 VNRDG
+1141 VDRDA

>member
-1 MGHVGRRG
+1 M
-9 ESAVTDSSSPLV
+9 TDPSSPVV

-240 LETFSSPAG
+240 LETFGSPAG

-283 AWHAVT
+283 AWHAVA
-289 PRTEGL
+289 PHTEGL

-390 NVGSTVDFDAAATP
+390 NIGSTVDFDAAATP

-444 RGALAEVPF
+444 RGALAGVPF

-535 LRDAWEAMQPIPE
+535 LRDAWEAMQPVPE
-548 PAAAASAA
+548 PVAQASAT
-556 DPGAPAADPGAPAAG
+556 DPGTPAADPVAPAAG
-571 QDAAPVADA
+571 Q
-580 GTPVSGDAAAPVANQ
+580 
-595 DAPAADAGA
+595 
-604 PVVGAAAAPVVNQDA
+604 
-619 PAVDQGAPVAGTAA
+619 
-633 APAAPEAP
+633 
-641 AAGQDAAPV
+641 V
-650 ADAGTPASGDAAAVA
+650 ADAGTPASGDPAAPVA
-665 DPNAPAAEPQ
+665 DPNAPVAEPQ

-722 LAAGLGAPARRR
+722 LAAELGAPAPRR

-745 FFDGRSANRPWL
+745 FFDGRGANRPWL

-777 DTAEALGAEEGQ
+777 DTAEALGAEDGQ

-800 DASVILNP
+800 DASVIVNP
-808 HLADGVV
+808 HLAEGVV

-1117 SADARAYHALN
+1117 SADARAYHALS

>member
-1 MGHVGRRG
+1 MLSTWTSRVMGRVGRRG
-9 ESAVTDSSSPLV
+9 EGAVTEPSSPLV

-73 VCGECPAGCGVR
+73 VCGECPAGCGIR

-127 GPHRRRVTDAA
+127 GPHRRRVTDAG

-148 WDEAQQD
+148 WEEAQQD
-155 LVGRLQALYEAGRGD
+155 LVGRLQALHAAGQGD

-183 GELVSRWSAALGAR
+183 AGLVSSWTSAFGAR

-209 RAANERVFGRRE
+209 RAANERVFGRAE

-227 ARAEMVVSFGADF
+227 ARAEMVISFGADF
-240 LETFSSPAG
+240 LETFGSPAG
-249 FARDHAGAR
+249 FARDHAGQR

-283 AWHAVT
+283 AWHGVA
-289 PRTEGL
+289 PQTEGL

-305 SEQRAQGVPAEEAA
+305 SEQRAQGVPPDEAA

-325 DGVSPEAVSGAAGL
+325 AGVSPDAVSGVAGL

-390 NVGSTVDFDAAATP
+390 NVGSTVDFGAASTVDAATY
-404 DPATWAEMQ
+404 AEMQ

-418 MRAGEIELAVVHDVN
+418 MRAGEIELAIVHDVN
-433 PVFAMPAAADF
+433 PVFAMPAAAGF

-453 VAALSSQPD
+453 VAALSSLPD

-504 RHVGDLLIEAARAL
+504 RHVGDLLIEVARAL

-535 LRDAWEAMQPIPE
+535 LREAWEAMQPVPE
-548 PAAAASAA
+548 PAAA
-556 DPGAPAADPGAPAAG
+556 APAAG
-571 QDAAPVADA
+571 QDAAPAAGA
-580 GTPVSGDAAAPVANQ
+580 GTTASDDGAAPVANQ
-595 DAPAADAGA
+595 AAPAAD
-604 PVVGAAAAPVVNQDA
+604 PQ
-619 PAVDQGAPVAGTAA
+619 
-633 APAAPEAP
+633 APAAA
-641 AAGQDAAPV
+641 DAPV
-650 ADAGTPASGDAAAVA
+650 
-665 DPNAPAAEPQ
+665 
-675 EPAAAEAPPPEPP
+675 PEPP

-701 GVTLPVDPVEA
+701 GVTLPVAPVEVS
-712 ALRPGVFDAD
+712 LRGVLDAD
-722 LAAGLGAPARRR
+722 LAAELGAPAPRR

-745 FFDGRSANRPWL
+745 FFDGRGANRPWL

-764 LKTTWGTGIEMTP
+764 LKTTWGTGVEMTP

-800 DASVILNP
+800 DASVIVNP
-808 HLADGVV
+808 HLAEGVV

-838 ALLDPVPEAPSGGVR
+838 ALLDPAPEGPSGGVR

-874 RTFDQEGRDLAQA
+874 RNFDQEGRDLAQA

-949 RMRRGRTMSWLRIER
+949 RMRRGRTMSWLRLER
-964 FDEPRAGGGG
+964 FDEPRAGGEGA
-974 DDVRFLPMLCQH
+974 DVRFLPMLCQH

-1075 RARDEDRP
+1075 QARDEDRP

-1112 RVTQL
+1112 RVSQL
-1117 SADARAYHALN
+1117 SADARAYHALA

>member
-1 MGHVGRRG
+1 
-9 ESAVTDSSSPLV
+9 VTESSSPLV

-73 VCGECPAGCGVR
+73 VCGECPAGCGIR

-127 GPHRRRVTDAA
+127 GPHRRRVTDAE

-148 WDEAQQD
+148 WEEAEQD
-155 LVGRLQALYEAGRGD
+155 LVDRLQALYEAGRGD

-183 GELVSRWSAALGAR
+183 GELVSNWSAALGAR

-209 RAANERVFGRRE
+209 RAANERVFGRRA

-240 LETFSSPAG
+240 LETFVSPAG
-249 FARDHAGAR
+249 FARDHAGQR

-276 MTGAGAD
+276 MTGASAD
-283 AWHAVT
+283 AWHAIA
-289 PRTEGL
+289 PQTEGL

-305 SEQRAQGVPAEEAA
+305 SEQRAQGVPVEDAA

-325 DGVSPEAVSGAAGL
+325 AGMSPDAVSGETGL

-351 SDPALG
+351 SDPARG

-364 GGGVGVSGA
+364 GGGAGVSGA

-390 NVGSTVDFDAAATP
+390 NVGSTVDFSAASTV
-404 DPATWAEMQ
+404 DPATFGDMQ
-413 ALAEA
+413 ALAGA
-418 MRAGEIELAVVHDVN
+418 MWAGEIELAIVNDVN
-433 PVFAMPAAADF
+433 PVFAMPGAADF
-444 RGALAEVPF
+444 AGALAEVPF
-453 VAALSSQPD
+453 VAALSSLPD
-462 ETTAEADLLL
+462 ETTAQADLLL
-472 PVHTP
+472 PVHTA
-477 LESWGDSNPRRG
+477 LESWGDSNPRQG

-504 RHVGDLLIEAARAL
+504 RHVGDLLIDVARAL

-535 LRDAWEAMQPIPE
+535 LREAWEAMQPVPE
-548 PAAAASAA
+548 PVAQ
-556 DPGAPAADPGAPAAG
+556 APAADP
-571 QDAAPVADA
+571 Q
-580 GTPVSGDAAAPVANQ
+580 
-595 DAPAADAGA
+595 APAAD
-604 PVVGAAAAPVVNQDA
+604 
-619 PAVDQGAPVAGTAA
+619 
-633 APAAPEAP
+633 
-641 AAGQDAAPV
+641 
-650 ADAGTPASGDAAAVA
+650 
-665 DPNAPAAEPQ
+665 
-675 EPAAAEAPPPEPP
+675 EAPPPEPP

-701 GVTLPVDPVEA
+701 GVTLPAAPVEVS
-712 ALRPGVFDAD
+712 LRPGVLDAD
-722 LAAGLGAPARRR
+722 LAAELGAPAPRR
-734 RLSLVAYPSLH
+734 RLSLIAYPSLH
-745 FFDGRSANRPWL
+745 FFDGRGANRPWL

-764 LKTTWGTGIEMTP
+764 LKTTWGTGVEMTP
-777 DTAEALGAEEGQ
+777 ATAEVLGAEEGQ

-800 DASVILNP
+800 DASVIVNP
-808 HLADGVV
+808 HLAEGVV

-838 ALLDPVPEAPSGGVR
+838 ALLDPAPEAPSGGVR
-853 WVGTGVDVTPRELS
+853 WVGAGVDVTPRELS

-874 RTFDQEGRDLAQA
+874 RNFDQEGRGLAQA

-909 EHEHPVHRWGMAIDL
+909 EHEHPVHSWGMAIDL

-964 FDEPRAGGGG
+964 FDEPRAGGDGA
-974 DDVRFLPMLCQH
+974 DVRFLPMLCQH
-986 CDHAPCETVCPVYAT
+986 CDHAPCESVCPVYAT
-1001 YHTEEGLNAQIYNR
+1001 YHTDEGLNAQIYNR

-1055 SDGVMEKCTF
+1055 SDGVMEKCSF

-1097 PAQAIVFGDMNDPAS
+1097 PAQAIVFGDMNDPSS
-1112 RVTQL
+1112 RVAQL
-1117 SADARAYHALN
+1117 SADARAYHALA

-1141 VNRDG
+1141 VSRDA